1 MHRSVTILGVLAAG
15 LMLAATPA
23 LAARPSS
30 SITLVQLS
38 ESTSLAATSSTSNPQ
53 YGDQV
58 TFEVKTDRTEHPWV
72 RTQCWQGGELVY
84 VQWHGFFADY
94 SYDPIFMLGPTQ
106 LWTGASATCTAD
118 LGSFAK
124 NGSFRTLASTS
135 FSVSG

>member
-1 MHRSVTILGVLAAG
+1 MHRSLTIVGVLAAG
-15 LMLAATPA
+15 LVLAATPA
-23 LAARPSS
+23 LAARSSS

-38 ESTSLAATSSTSNPQ
+38 ESTSLAATSFTSDPQ
-53 YGDQV
+53 YGEQV

-84 VQWHGFFADY
+84 VQWHGFFAGY
-94 SYDPIFMLGPTQ
+94 SYDPIFMLGPTE
-106 LWTGASATCTAD
+106 LWIGGAASCTAD
-118 LGSFAK
+118 VGSFAR